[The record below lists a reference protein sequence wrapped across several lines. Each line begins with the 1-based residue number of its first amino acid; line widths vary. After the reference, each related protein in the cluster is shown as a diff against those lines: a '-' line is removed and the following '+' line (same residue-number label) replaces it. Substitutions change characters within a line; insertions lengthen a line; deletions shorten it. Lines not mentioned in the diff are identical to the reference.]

1 MGVACINTHNA
12 SFPDA
17 ANATDLNLSFSTDC
31 ATEDCDM
38 PCSACRASH
47 SFACRALSCIWCAST
62 RTLRCLATR
71 TLRFRSNC
79 ATASTNSGDVC
90 SGAEA
95 ATHIS
100 LGMLWACVL
109 MSPTLEALFVAVG
122 EGGGVPC
129 ASAMAGTEA
138 SIGTLWACI
147 GLFLMYPTLDAPC
160 VEGGVGGT
168 HLVPAPWLAPRC
180 Q

>member
-1 MGVACINTHNA
+1 MRPSPMRPMQQTSTCLARLIVPLRIVTCHALHAAHPTLLHAVLSVASGVLQH
-12 SFPDA
+12 
-17 ANATDLNLSFSTDC
+17 
-31 ATEDCDM
+31 
-38 PCSACRASH
+38 
-47 SFACRALSCIWCAST
+47 ALSDALPLAPCASAAIVPLPQQI
-62 RTLRCLATR
+62 LR
-71 TLRFRSNC
+71 S
-79 ATASTNSGDVC
+79 VC

-109 MSPTLEALFVAVG
+109 MSPTLEALCVAVG
-122 EGGGVPC
+122 EGGGAPC

-160 VEGGVGGT
+160 VEGEVGGD
-168 HLVPAPWLAPRC
+168 APGASTMDGTEVSVGTLRASRV
-180 Q
+180 